1 MYMAEMIRD
10 RESEVEKVERYDLF
24 SSLLAANDH
33 NLDLTTLTEAELISM
48 FFFVSYILQLC

>member
-1 MYMAEMIRD
+1 MAEMIRD